1 MNCDRCSTAR
11 GGSRPCHT
19 YVRWPF
25 SAPPPW
31 PSTGDTGDH
40 HRQQEPGPVEV
51 REARG
56 LCDGVGA
63 QHPGQP
69 PGRGRGQLGGCLQE
83 VQQRHVS
90 GLLALWPPHPRNGPT
105 SPNPQTQGDLLWHP
119 GHTPHTHL
127 HTSTRAPCAV
137 QSGRGA
143 LHLRGHLFVAWI
155 LCGASERG
163 QPWMWAH
170 RRPLDPPSGG
180 PWDRAKG
187 STRPRVRC

>member
-1 MNCDRCSTAR
+1 MNRDRCSTAR

-119 GHTPHTHL
+119 GHTPHTLCRPFHRFSL
-127 HTSTRAPCAV
+127 ELGGVSESPLLFYTWENRGSGTESICPSLTGPSTQGKAPR
-137 QSGRGA
+137 GRT
-143 LHLRGHLFVAWI
+143 
-155 LCGASERG
+155 ERG
-163 QPWMWAH
+163 F
-170 RRPLDPPSGG
+170 G
-180 PWDRAKG
+180 
-187 STRPRVRC
+187 T